1 MIRTI
6 FTSPFFSS
14 TEQNVSSNPRKAR
27 EKRSQIQS
35 VIIITTVDLRGAR
48 LVVSVFVVKKT
59 LPLLVKRSLFFKGKT
74 TKGQT
79 EEEEK
84 LHQKKSD
91 ETFFLSSSNTNNGE
105 EYAEEEEEEEE
116 ERERKD
122 DAREK
127 PLSSSL
133 LLWKRSG

>member
-1 MIRTI
+1 MIS
-6 FTSPFFSS
+6 TSPFFSS
-14 TEQNVSSNPRKAR
+14 TEQNFSSNH
-27 EKRSQIQS
+27 EKCAHRSQIQS